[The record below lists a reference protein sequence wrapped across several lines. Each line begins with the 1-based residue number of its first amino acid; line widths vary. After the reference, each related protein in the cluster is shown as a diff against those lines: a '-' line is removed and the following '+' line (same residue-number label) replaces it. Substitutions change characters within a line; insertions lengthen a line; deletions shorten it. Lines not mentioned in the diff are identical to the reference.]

1 MGALDRFGDGRTCL
15 VAAPAGAPE
24 LAAAL
29 VRAGFVPS
37 LARDERQALA
47 EVARG
52 AAAALYV
59 AQALGPA
66 ALKTLLAASGQR
78 CPDAPVVVLG
88 ATGTVQ
94 EAVDAMQL
102 GAADYVPPRH
112 DPDAAVRRL
121 AVLLARVRRGGEEA
135 PQGLPGI
142 VGTSP
147 AMIRLYDS
155 VERISR
161 YKSNVL
167 LLGESGTGKELIARA
182 LHDRGPRRRHLFV
195 PVNCATLGREI
206 LENEL
211 FGHERGAFTGAN
223 ERKRGLFELAD
234 GGTFFLDEIAEMD
247 VSTQAKL
254 LRVLERNE
262 FRRVGGTAKV
272 KVDLSVIAATNR
284 NLEEAI
290 AAGRFRE
297 DLYYRLKVVTLVV
310 PPLRARR
317 ADIPALVDAFVADFN
332 RRMGGRIAGL
342 EPAALRRLEEL
353 DWPGN
358 VRELRNAVEGA
369 CVLASGEIVTLADL
383 DRAALSPAR
392 PATRGARAPPGPG
405 RGPRPRARQA
415 ARAVPRRA
423 RGRGGD
429 PGGLHARRGGA
440 AHRPR
445 RAPAPRHP
453 RPRGPRPRHR
463 PAHALLEARG
473 LGGGRC
479 RIGMIDAAPP
489 PGAGRPGAADP
500 GIPADSPVARFM
512 LHRDGVPRLPPPPSV
527 LLLARPGLESDEL
540 FSDLVLREDLCLVRV
555 ATAAAA
561 ARTLAEMPVA
571 LVVAGPETP
580 AEAVDE
586 VLAAVVRSRPG
597 TPVLAIRARQAP
609 EPAGWGRAGVAVLRM
624 PLLAGVLSRSI
635 DVVLGMNP
643 AAKTGRRGR

>member
-1 MGALDRFGDGRTCL
+1 MGALDRFGDGRPCL
-15 VAAPAGAPE
+15 VAAGGASE

-29 VRAGFVPS
+29 SRAGFSPV

-52 AAAALYV
+52 QVAALYV
-59 AQALGPA
+59 ARGLGDA
-66 ALKTLLAASGQR
+66 ALKALLAAAGQH

-102 GAADYVPPRH
+102 GAADYVPPPH
-112 DPDAAVRRL
+112 DPGAAVQRL
-121 AVLLARVRRGGEEA
+121 AVLLARSRRGGDDA

-147 AMIRLYDS
+147 AMIRLYDA
-155 VERISR
+155 VEKISR

-167 LLGESGTGKELIARA
+167 LLGESGTGKEIIARA

-211 FGHERGAFTGAN
+211 FGHERGAFTGAD

-317 ADIPALVDAFVADFN
+317 ADIPTLVEAFVADFN
-332 RRMGGRIAGL
+332 RRMDGRIAGVD
-342 EPAALRRLEEL
+342 PTALRRLAEL

-369 CVLASGEIVTLADL
+369 CVLAARDVVTLADFE
-383 DRAALSPAR
+383 RAALTPSRPPSRERAPR
-392 PATRGARAPPGPG
+392 PALAALPSPGSRRVPPS
-405 RGPRPRARQA
+405 A
-415 ARAVPRRA
+415 
-423 RGRGGD
+423 GGVV
-429 PGGLHARRGGA
+429 A
-440 AHRPR
+440 
-445 RAPAPRHP
+445 
-453 RPRGPRPRHR
+453 
-463 PAHALLEARG
+463 
-473 LGGGRC
+473 
-479 RIGMIDAAPP
+479 
-489 PGAGRPGAADP
+489 
-500 GIPADSPVARFM
+500 IPADS
-512 LHRDGVPRLPPPPSV
+512 
-527 LLLARPGLESDEL
+527 
-540 FSDLVLREDLCLVRV
+540 
-555 ATAAAA
+555 
-561 ARTLAEMPVA
+561 TLAEA
-571 LVVAGPETP
+571 ERLVVRAALLRHGTRARAARALGIGLRTLYSKLAAWGPEED
-580 AEAVDE
+580 AESA
-586 VLAAVVRSRPG
+586 
-597 TPVLAIRARQAP
+597 
-609 EPAGWGRAGVAVLRM
+609 
-624 PLLAGVLSRSI
+624 
-635 DVVLGMNP
+635 
-643 AAKTGRRGR
+643 

>member
-1 MGALDRFGDGRTCL
+1 MGALDRFGDGRACL
-15 VAAPAGAPE
+15 VAAPGGAPE

-29 VRAGFVPS
+29 TRAGFAAMT
-37 LARDERQALA
+37 ARDERQALDQL
-47 EVARG
+47 ARG
-52 AAAALYV
+52 GAAALYV

-66 ALKTLLAASGQR
+66 ALKALLAASAQR

-102 GAADYVPPRH
+102 GAADYVPPPH
-112 DPDAAVRRL
+112 EPDAAVRRL
-121 AVLLARVRRGGEEA
+121 AVLLARARRDRDDA

-147 AMIRLYDS
+147 AMMRLYDAI
-155 VERISR
+155 ERISR

-167 LLGESGTGKELIARA
+167 LLGESGTGKEIIARA

-211 FGHERGAFTGAN
+211 FGHERGAFTGAD

-254 LRVLERNE
+254 LRVLERSE

-272 KVDLSVIAATNR
+272 KVDLSVVAATNR

-297 DLYYRLKVVTLVV
+297 DLYYRLKIVTLVV

-317 ADIPALVDAFVADFN
+317 GDIPALVDAFVADFN
-332 RRMGGRIAGL
+332 RRMGGRIVGV
-342 EPAALRRLEEL
+342 EPAALRGLGEL

-369 CVLASGEIVTLADL
+369 CVLASSDVVTLADL
-383 DRAALSPAR
+383 ERAAISPSPPARRARLTLTALPRAR
-392 PATRGARAPPGPG
+392 PAG
-405 RGPRPRARQA
+405 
-415 ARAVPRRA
+415 
-423 RGRGGD
+423 
-429 PGGLHARRGGA
+429 ARRG
-440 AHRPR
+440 RLR
-445 RAPAPRHP
+445 
-453 RPRGPRPRHR
+453 
-463 PAHALLEARG
+463 
-473 LGGGRC
+473 
-479 RIGMIDAAPP
+479 AAP
-489 PGAGRPGAADP
+489 
-500 GIPADSPVARFM
+500 
-512 LHRDGVPRLPPPPSV
+512 
-527 LLLARPGLESDEL
+527 
-540 FSDLVLREDLCLVRV
+540 

-561 ARTLAEMPVA
+561 PRAGSAADGGVLIPEDCTLAEAERRIVRAA
-571 LVVAGPETP
+571 L
-580 AEAVDE
+580 
-586 VLAAVVRSRPG
+586 RRHG
-597 TPVLAIRARQAP
+597 TRARA
-609 EPAGWGRAGVAVLRM
+609 ARALGIGLRTLYTKLSAWGSDEDAESA
-624 PLLAGVLSRSI
+624 
-635 DVVLGMNP
+635 
-643 AAKTGRRGR
+643 